1 MNAPGHTIPEWACP
15 FLSWKLIGRG
25 SFCSVDNLSGE
36 RKSMSFFEPE
46 PHQGSRMVA
55 KNYYAEKV
63 VVMEEMIRSED
74 KIIYLVCYQV

>member
-1 MNAPGHTIPEWACP
+1 
-15 FLSWKLIGRG
+15 
-25 SFCSVDNLSGE
+25 
-36 RKSMSFFEPE
+36 MSFFEPE

-74 KIIYLVCYQV
+74 KIIYI